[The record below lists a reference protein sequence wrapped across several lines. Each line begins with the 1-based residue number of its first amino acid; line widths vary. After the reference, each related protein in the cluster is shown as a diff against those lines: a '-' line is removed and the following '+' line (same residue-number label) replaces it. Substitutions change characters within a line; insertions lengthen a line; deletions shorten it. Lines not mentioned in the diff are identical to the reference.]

1 MKKEFTLTS
10 IISILICCVNLS
22 AQEKNVN
29 SIVLQN
35 DKAQTT
41 ISKDIYGQFSEHLG
55 RCIYEGIWVGENSTI
70 PNTKGVRNDVFAA
83 LKDLNIPVLRWP
95 GGCFADTYHWKD
107 GIGPLD
113 KRASIINVTW
123 GGYTEDNSFGTHEF
137 LNLCEALGCD
147 AYISGNVGSGTV
159 QEMTE
164 WMEYMTSA
172 AESPMTKLRKQNGRE
187 KPWKVKYLGIGNE
200 AWGCGG
206 NMTPEFYSDLCRQ
219 YGTYVNGAAPRVL
232 KIASGASD
240 KDYNWTDVVMKN
252 VGNRVQ
258 GVSLHYYTLPGS
270 WETTKGSATN
280 FNEDGWFIVLK
291 KTLMMDTFVNK
302 HIAIMDKYDISH
314 KMPLMVD
321 EWGTWYDNEPDASPL
336 YQQNTL
342 RDALVAAINLNI
354 FNNHADRVKMTNIAQ
369 VVNVLQA
376 MVLTKKEQMVLTP
389 TYHVFRMYKVHQN
402 ATLIPITLACS
413 EYKHNNESIPS
424 ISASASKD
432 AAGKIHITLANLDPN
447 KEKPVTID
455 LGNIQPTAVSGE
467 VLTAKEMNDYNDFGA
482 SAKKVGP
489 AKFDKFKITG
499 NKLLVAMPS
508 KSVVALEIVSK

>member
-1 MKKEFTLTS
+1 MKKKFTLS
-10 IISILICCVNLS
+10 SVAICILVSYATLS

-55 RCIYEGIWVGENSTI
+55 RCIYEGIWVGKNSTI
-70 PNTKGVRNDVFAA
+70 PNTKGVRNDVVAA

-107 GIGPLD
+107 GIGPQD

-137 LNLCEALGCD
+137 LDLCETLGCD

-159 QEMTE
+159 QEMAE
-164 WMEYMTSA
+164 WVEYMTSA

-206 NMTPEFYSDLCRQ
+206 NMTPEFYSNLCRQ
-219 YGTYVNGAAPRVL
+219 YGTYINAAAPRVL

-240 KDYNWTDVVMKN
+240 YDFNWTDVVMKN

-270 WETTKGSATN
+270 WETSKGSATN

-302 HIAIMDKYDISH
+302 HVAIMDKYDKAH

-321 EWGTWYDNEPDASPL
+321 EWGTWYDNEPGSSPL

-354 FNNHADRVKMTNIAQ
+354 FNNHADRVKMANIAQ

-376 MVLTKKEQMVLTP
+376 MILTKKEQMVLTP

-402 ATLIPITLACS
+402 ATLIPITLTCR
-413 EYKHNNESIPS
+413 EYKHNNEAIPS

-432 AAGKIHITLANLDPN
+432 AAGKIHITLANLDPSN
-447 KEKPVTID
+447 ENPVTID
-455 LGNIQPTAVSGE
+455 LGNILHAAVTGE
-467 VLTAKEMNDYNDFGA
+467 VLTAKEMNDCNDFGTN
-482 SAKKVGP
+482 AKVVP
-489 AKFDKFKITG
+489 AKFDKFKIAG
-499 NKLLVAMPS
+499 SKLQVTMPS
-508 KSVVALEIVSK
+508 KSVVALEITGK